1 MSLVTVRRF
10 VIKHYFPFFLI
21 ADVVIYSTLF
31 ILIASA
37 LS

>member
-1 MSLVTVRRF
+1 MNLSSIRSF
-10 VIKHYFPFFLI
+10 VSKHYFPFFLI